1 VCRTVRTLRA
11 LGGVVATLSI
21 VLLTAGIGASSAQAD
36 PWPTPPDG
44 VSYSGYGFGL
54 GIDSSGNLYTSDYME
69 SPGTITQIDPS
80 ASVIYSWAPDTIEFS
95 SEWITVDDANNVITV
110 GTGGT
115 IVKYLKDGTLDPNF
129 ALGGVLTLDG
139 NPAIWG
145 VVTDHAGNIYTA
157 NSDGTVSKISPTGE
171 ITWTARLAATT
182 CGESQTDACVPE
194 TYTVALDAQ
203 GNVYATDFDYS
214 QNKSVSDNKLW
225 KILPD
230 GSLAGGVWPVTVGGS
245 PNTPTV
251 DASGNIYVPNFD
263 DGTVSKVLPDGTLAG
278 GPWPV
283 NVGGGPG
290 LVTIDAAGS
299 LYVTNWVNNFDPS
312 NSGYVSKILSDGTLV
327 EDGWPQ
333 ATGGSSDP
341 DYSGDPWGAVI
352 DSSGNLFVNNYG
364 PGTVTKFAGAAAP
377 APPIA
382 LDAAPSAVA
391 GVESATVT
399 ITPNAVTAQHGTP
412 TSYTITTVEDAS
424 KTCTITMPATSC
436 VVDHLTGG
444 KVYTFTAKAN
454 LVTWQTGASAA
465 STAVTPTATPVVVM
479 KATPLVITLKDNQ
492 VGAQSNSVTISFT
505 ADGPGS
511 ASLNGSTGG
520 QRASN
525 GSVKICSAKKTV
537 KKAGKVT
544 MTCTLNNKGKA
555 LRTQHALHV
564 VLTLTFTPTGGTTT
578 SATKN
583 ATFARTKATK
593 PKPSTTPSNV
603 TG

>member
-1 VCRTVRTLRA
+1 MCRTTRTWHVLV
-11 LGGVVATLSI
+11 GVLTTLCI
-21 VLLTAGIGASSAQAD
+21 MLLTGGIGASTAQAQAT
-36 PWPTPPDG
+36 PWPAPPAGVTVDG
-44 VSYSGYGFGL
+44 CSYGL
-54 GIDSSGNLYTSDYME
+54 GLDPLGNLFTADYGCTTTFGGPISKISTASD
-69 SPGTITQIDPS
+69 GTVTVNADWTKSYLNYP
-80 ASVIYSWAPDTIEFS
+80 
-95 SEWITVDDANNVITV
+95 EWVTVDDTGHVITV
-110 GTGGT
+110 GDYGD
-115 IVKYLKDGTLDPNF
+115 VAKYLPEGPNTPSGTLDPSF
-129 ALGGVLTLDG
+129 ADGGVLTLDG
-139 NPAIWG
+139 KPNVYD
-145 VVTDHAGNIYTA
+145 VVTDHAGNIFTA
-157 NSDGTVSKISPTGE
+157 NYGNGTVSKISPTG
-171 ITWTARLAATT
+171 IVDWTAYASGDRDYGTYSVAVDEMGNVYASNDEEGTLWKLLPDGTPASGAWPVTVGAAPDFITI
-182 CGESQTDACVPE
+182 
-194 TYTVALDAQ
+194 DAQ
-203 GNVYATDFDYS
+203 GNVY
-214 QNKSVSDNKLW
+214 
-225 KILPD
+225 
-230 GSLAGGVWPVTVGGS
+230 
-245 PNTPTV
+245 
-251 DASGNIYVPNFD
+251 VPNYD
-263 DGTVSKVLPDGTLAG
+263 DGTVSKILPDGTTPTS
-278 GPWPV
+278 GPWAAVHSEGMFPGV
-283 NVGGGPG
+283 YVGGNPIV
-290 LVTIDAAGS
+290 VTIDAMGS
-299 LYVTNWVNNFDPS
+299 LYVTNHVDE
-312 NSGYVSKILSDGTLV
+312 GYVSKILSDGTLV

-333 ATGGSSDP
+333 ATGSA
-341 DYSGDPWGAVI
+341 PWGAVI
-352 DSSGNLFVNNYG
+352 DSTGNLFVTNFRSR
-364 PGTVTKFAGAAAP
+364 TITKFAGVAAP

-382 LDAAPSAVA
+382 PDAPSAVA
-391 GVESATVT
+391 GAESATVT
-399 ITPNAVTAQHGTP
+399 ITLNAVTAQHGTP

-424 KTCTITMPATSC
+424 KTCTMTMPATSC

-444 KVYTFTAKAN
+444 KAYTFTAKAN

-525 GSVKICSAKKTV
+525 GSVKVCSAKKTI